1 MSIRNVF
8 SLGGLLALKATEVA
22 GDVVSH
28 QIWGPRKKSWS
39 LPMTIL
45 AGIMRNAGRHS
56 NLVDIPFMRMFLGLG
71 GLVPLPPDALIT
83 PVTFRVRKRDLRGIL
98 AEFDKLEDGTR
109 ELSGE
114 WVVTKR
120 LWQRLQAEWKAS
132 QSKSRAD
139 PSTPPR
145 KHNERIIL
153 YFHGGAYYLFSPA
166 THRSITIPLSKF
178 TDARIFS
185 VAYRLAPETRF
196 PGPLHDAVST
206 YFRMLDDLHIP
217 PSNILFAGDSAGGG
231 LCLATL
237 MYLRD
242 NGYPLPAGAI
252 VMSPWVD
259 LTRSC
264 DSWDSNA
271 PFDIVPIPSNGDHL
285 DPVACYL
292 GSNME
297 RYLTHPYASPLFGDF
312 TGLPPLLIQA
322 GESEVLRDEV
332 TLLAH
337 KATLAGVQVMH
348 ELYEDAIHVFQAF
361 PFLEASLHAF
371 SSCRAFVR
379 HGFAVAQPQDP
390 CPLDDHTEAELANE
404 IDNERAQIVRGDGK
418 DKGPSEG
425 KARDD
430 SEQDSGDATDSE
442 SESSYVSAE
451 DSLAIQI
458 EVDRSWSASAP
469 KTPPDIRASDD
480 DTDEEEQHPANSL
493 TLHHH
498 RSRRVQS
505 YHGFEHAHHHVSS
518 LTLTPHSSS
527 SIRSHSGTLNSRR
540 LRMSTLSYTPVP
552 SPSIRSS
559 SSHPDI
565 SSLCQQWESTGPAN
579 VTLTY
584 KPAGT
589 TISTSPS
596 KSKGRKRAPTFH
608 HT

>member
-1 MSIRNVF
+1 
-8 SLGGLLALKATEVA
+8 
-22 GDVVSH
+22 
-28 QIWGPRKKSWS
+28 
-39 LPMTIL
+39 
-45 AGIMRNAGRHS
+45 
-56 NLVDIPFMRMFLGLG
+56 
-71 GLVPLPPDALIT
+71 
-83 PVTFRVRKRDLRGIL
+83 
-98 AEFDKLEDGTR
+98 
-109 ELSGE
+109 
-114 WVVTKR
+114 
-120 LWQRLQAEWKAS
+120 
-132 QSKSRAD
+132 
-139 PSTPPR
+139 
-145 KHNERIIL
+145 
-153 YFHGGAYYLFSPA
+153 
-166 THRSITIPLSKF
+166 
-178 TDARIFS
+178 
-185 VAYRLAPETRF
+185 
-196 PGPLHDAVST
+196 
-206 YFRMLDDLHIP
+206 
-217 PSNILFAGDSAGGG
+217 
-231 LCLATL
+231 
-237 MYLRD
+237 
-242 NGYPLPAGAI
+242 
-252 VMSPWVD
+252 
-259 LTRSC
+259 
-264 DSWDSNA
+264 
-271 PFDIVPIPSNGDHL
+271 
-285 DPVACYL
+285 
-292 GSNME
+292 
-297 RYLTHPYASPLFGDF
+297 
-312 TGLPPLLIQA
+312 
-322 GESEVLRDEV
+322 
-332 TLLAH
+332 
-337 KATLAGVQVMH
+337 
-348 ELYEDAIHVFQAF
+348 
-361 PFLEASLHAF
+361 
-371 SSCRAFVR
+371 
-379 HGFAVAQPQDP
+379 
-390 CPLDDHTEAELANE
+390 
-404 IDNERAQIVRGDGK
+404 VRGDGK